1 MALLI
6 STGDGMSTRM
16 DLVAL
21 SLSSGSV
28 RPEECLVFICWNNFI
43 WWKENVSDE
52 LKSNLMISFSMQF

>member
-21 SLSSGSV
+21 TLSSGSV
-28 RPEECLVFICWNNFI
+28 RPEEYSMSCLYL
-43 WWKENVSDE
+43 
-52 LKSNLMISFSMQF
+52 LKQFYLMKRKCFR